1 MYMYMATVY
10 TYPVLS
16 DFFSLEDMKVSS
28 PLEN

>member
-16 DFFSLEDMKVSS
+16 DFFSLEDMKVSF